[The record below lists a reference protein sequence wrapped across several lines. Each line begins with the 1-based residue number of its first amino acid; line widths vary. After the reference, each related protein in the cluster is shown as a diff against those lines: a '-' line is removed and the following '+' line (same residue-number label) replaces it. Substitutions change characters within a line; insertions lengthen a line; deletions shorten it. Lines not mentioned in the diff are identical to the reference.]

1 MERRRTNKNK
11 VTFRRKTSKSGEAK
25 STVLSTAK
33 FNAIAH
39 PLIPSYAS
47 ENNINKLSSKME
59 SVTINNGKDA
69 NYMPLFASQWVKIK
83 EKVENAVAIDCEMV
97 GVGPYNKSALAHVA
111 IVDFNGKKIYDKYVI
126 PSEGIESIT
135 DYRTDYSGITP
146 IKLVSLNKTKHSFEI
161 IRREVHK
168 ILKDKII
175 IGHGLINDFKVLNY
189 TPVKNMVWDTT
200 LIDTYLQ
207 NHPYIPDKRQ
217 PRKLKAISKEFANNN
232 IQKEDKTGHSPLEDA
247 RASMNLY
254 RIAFLYPKIVYTNMS
269 L

>member
-1 MERRRTNKNK
+1 MSLNLTLKKFRR
-11 VTFRRKTSKSGEAK
+11 FRRKTIKSGGGNPNNKINTLTPLYSSTVSINNK
-25 STVLSTAK
+25 STV
-33 FNAIAH
+33 I
-39 PLIPSYAS
+39 
-47 ENNINKLSSKME
+47 NNINSSKF
-59 SVTINNGKDA
+59 
-69 NYMPLFASQWVKIK
+69 MPLFASQWVKIK
-83 EKVENAVAIDCEMV
+83 ERIENAVAIDCEMV
-97 GVGPYNKSALAHVA
+97 GVSPYNKSALAHVA

-126 PSEGIESIT
+126 PIGGIESIT

-146 IKLVSLNKTKHSFEI
+146 AKLVRLDKTKHSFETI
-161 IRREVHK
+161 KREVHK

-175 IGHGLINDFKVLNY
+175 VGHGLINDFKVLHY
-189 TPVKNMVWDTT
+189 TPSKDMVWDST
-200 LIDTYLQ
+200 LIDKYLQ

-269 L
+269 M